1 MSASVQQER
10 EIRFT
15 MQNQEFGN
23 DQNFFEMPMPPVV
36 PGVARVK
43 TTSRRKTQTAKIV
56 ADKPAIESTP
66 ANHEIVTTVTKGQ
79 ANEIISNA
87 VFGLILLINFWLFNQ
102 FGPVAGTSSVLSM
115 AFLLVWKAI
124 R

>member
-1 MSASVQQER
+1 
-10 EIRFT
+10 

-23 DQNFFEMPMPPVV
+23 DQNFFDLPPVAT
-36 PGVARVK
+36 GISKIKA
-43 TTSRRKTQTAKIV
+43 TRKKLDQAKIDL
-56 ADKPAIESTP
+56 AKYSNEKKPAE
-66 ANHEIVTTVTKGQ
+66 HEIVTTVTKSQ

-102 FGPVAGTSSVLSM
+102 FGPIAGTSSVLSM
-115 AFLLVWKAI
+115 VFLLVWKGI